1 MTFTSGR
8 SFERRTKAGASPR
21 DKSLRAFDFA
31 ANLDLN
37 LNLNPNPAIITSASA
52 FQAAVTRAA
61 QAARR

>member
-1 MTFTSGR
+1 VTFTSGR

-37 LNLNPNPAIITSASA
+37 LNLNPAIITSASA